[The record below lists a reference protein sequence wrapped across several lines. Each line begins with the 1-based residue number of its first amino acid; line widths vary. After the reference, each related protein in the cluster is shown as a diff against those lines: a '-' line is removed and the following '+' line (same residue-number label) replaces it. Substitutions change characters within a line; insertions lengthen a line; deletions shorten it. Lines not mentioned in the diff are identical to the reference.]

1 MVIKHICCTQTCQVS
16 STTHYPSRF
25 EFTWVHHFIESY
37 RSHAHMR
44 HPLHVNFFQAS
55 SLRDLST
62 WCIGRK
68 MISTRLENPQSIKCS
83 FIGTLPMQSCDTFL
97 HRSWPSVH
105 SLSFGNFELIRIIF
119 KKSNEGIFLAE
130 DTYRFPRNLLAAITL
145 ADSQSIK
152 CSVDWESA
160 NVISPPGYLENY

>member
-1 MVIKHICCTQTCQVS
+1 MVNRSAVLKHAKFHPQLITHRVLSSLECTTSLKGTDHMRTWDILCMWTS
-16 STTHYPSRF
+16 SKLLLS
-25 EFTWVHHFIESY
+25 ESY
-37 RSHAHMR
+37 PRGVLAARWS
-44 HPLHVNFFQAS
+44 AS
-55 SLRDLST
+55 
-62 WCIGRK
+62 
-68 MISTRLENPQSIKCS
+68 RLENPQSIKYS
-83 FIGTLPMQSCDTFL
+83 FIRTLPMQSCDTSL

-105 SLSFGNFELIRIIF
+105 SLSYRNFELIRIIF